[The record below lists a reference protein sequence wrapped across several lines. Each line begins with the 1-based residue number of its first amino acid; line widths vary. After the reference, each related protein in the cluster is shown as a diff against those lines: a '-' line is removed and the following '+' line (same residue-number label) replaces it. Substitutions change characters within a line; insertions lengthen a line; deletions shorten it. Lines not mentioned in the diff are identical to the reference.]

1 MRNCFL
7 IVLAALFL
15 SGNTLAGQ
23 PVSFDPEIRKFYFN
37 LDTLGGN
44 RLLMQRYP
52 ANDPEFIRIIGY
64 RDFLHSFLYQSKIN
78 TDLYFRQSGK
88 WLQILEKSRASN
100 NSVPAAIAEIHLYRA
115 VLAAQFSDYKAS
127 AVELVASYKVVAK
140 SGSDFNS
147 PDRNKLSG
155 ILGVL
160 FQQIPDQY
168 GKYLRLLGVRSSGLS
183 GYNGLERYYSA
194 ALPGTIERMEG
205 YLLMI
210 TSLKEFSQDPAAAW
224 NFVRAEGKP
233 MLDNPLIR
241 YQSALA
247 ALKAG
252 DCESAVKLLD
262 SRATGNVQPAFPYWT
277 YQLGRSK
284 LYQNDPTAAG
294 YLEKFL
300 ENPGGDNYR
309 HTALLM
315 AGWFYLLHGQQDKAN
330 EYFLRIKILPEPFTP
345 YDKQALREVSNDNIP
360 DPDLLKVR
368 LLFDGGYYDQCL
380 EKCERLILSGKFHDQ
395 EEGELLYRKARCEQR
410 MGRLSPAITSFLRV
424 IERAGG
430 IRSYIVPN
438 AALQLGNLYKK
449 TGQFDLARKY
459 YNVCLDLNKY
469 GYRDG
474 INRQAQAALRELG
487 R

>member
-7 IVLAALFL
+7 IVLTALFL
-15 SGNTLAGQ
+15 SGNPLTGQ
-23 PVSFDPEIRKFYFN
+23 SVSFDPEIRKLYLK
-37 LDTLGGN
+37 LDTLMGN

-64 RDFLHSFLYQSKIN
+64 RDFLHSLLYQSKIN
-78 TDLYFRQSGK
+78 TDFYFSQSGK

-115 VLAAQFSDYKAS
+115 VLAAQFSNYKAS

-210 TSLKEFSQDPAAAW
+210 TALKEFSQDPAAAW

-262 SRATGNVQPAFPYWT
+262 SRSSGNVQPFFPYWT
-277 YQLGRSK
+277 YQLGRTK

-309 HTALLM
+309 HNALLM
-315 AGWFYLLHGQQDKAN
+315 AGWFYLLHGQQDKAS
-330 EYFLRIKILPEPFTP
+330 EYFLRIKNLSGPLTI
-345 YDKQALREVSNDNIP
+345 YDKQALNEAATERMP
-360 DPDLLKVR
+360 DPDLLRVR

-380 EKCERLILSGKFHDQ
+380 EKCERLILSGKYHDQ
-395 EEGELLYRKARCEQR
+395 EDGELLYRKARCEQR
-410 MGRLSPAITSFLRV
+410 MGRISPAITGFLGV
-424 IERAGG
+424 IERADR

-438 AALQLGNLYKK
+438 AAMQLGNLYKK

-469 GYRDG
+469 GYREG
-474 INRQAQAALRELG
+474 INRQAQVALKELEK
-487 R
+487 